1 MPDPPTALT
10 TQISGKNV
18 FISWVAPATGGAP
31 ISLYIVTIRNKQ
43 GTFITESVSCAVT
56 TTTCL
61 VPITTLIAAPYN
73 LYWGDAVYAT
83 VAARNAKGTSDAS
96 SQGNGALLPLIT
108 ADVPTFSGG
117 LY

>member
-1 MPDPPTALT
+1 M
-10 TQISGKNV
+10 

-43 GTFITESVSCAVT
+43 GTFITESVSCAVA

-83 VAARNAKGTSDAS
+83 VAAKNARGTSYAS

>member
-31 ISLYIVTIRNKQ
+31 IYLYIITIRNKE
-43 GTFITESVSCAVT
+43 GMFITDSVYFAVAT
-56 TTTCL
+56 TYCL

-73 LYWGDAVYAT
+73 LYWGDAVFAT
-83 VAARNAKGTSDAS
+83 VAARNARGTSAVS
-96 SQGNGALLPLIT
+96 L
-108 ADVPTFSGG
+108 
-117 LY
+117 